1 MVGKMANITQP
12 RVRANERFRP
22 SEGRNDHPSGPLWPA
37 RAAAY
42 TQGRYPAHLN
52 TFRGSHREQYPLQSP
67 RPRYRTMTPLQLA
80 QLINDPRGPEMV
92 LPTLTAQDLSNL
104 IDALYRNLDTPSPAL
119 EAESWYELAVQEDLR
134 RSSTP
139 PGDAPRSLDHDRS

>member
-1 MVGKMANITQP
+1 
-12 RVRANERFRP
+12 
-22 SEGRNDHPSGPLWPA
+22 
-37 RAAAY
+37 
-42 TQGRYPAHLN
+42 
-52 TFRGSHREQYPLQSP
+52 
-67 RPRYRTMTPLQLA
+67 MTPLQLA
-80 QLINDPRGPEMV
+80 HLINDPRGPEMV

-139 PGDAPRSLDHDRS
+139 PGGATRSLDQDRS